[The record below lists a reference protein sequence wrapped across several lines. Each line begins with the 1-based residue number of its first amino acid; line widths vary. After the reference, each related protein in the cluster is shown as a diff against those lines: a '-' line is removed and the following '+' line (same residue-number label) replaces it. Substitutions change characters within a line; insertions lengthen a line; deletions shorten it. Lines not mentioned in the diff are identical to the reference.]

1 MFKLI
6 LSALMSSA
14 TVLTSV
20 PSSAYAETAS
30 RANSESNHAH
40 VHEHDDC
47 EETDEHA
54 HEDCNE
60 EDVLGSCAEE
70 HEHAEDAACCDSHEE
85 LLLGDGITVAVLDS
99 GITSIETAKD
109 ISFVDDEEFSEH
121 GNMMAETLINKVPEI
136 ALYDVR
142 VLDSEGKGKYSD
154 ISEAI
159 VWSVDNDADIIVMS
173 FEGFEASTILEDAI
187 NYAAQNDVLMIAAA
201 GNDGLEK
208 AVYPAAYSSVIS
220 AGSLAE
226 DGTISP
232 ISNYG
237 VSVDVFINA
246 AEGTSYAAQYVAAD
260 AVKFM
265 QANPD
270 ADSDEVRAVLTGNKS
285 KEFTAVSGSEDS
297 YVYAAACS
305 HSWGSWVTTK
315 NATCT
320 TTGSR
325 YRICSKCRTRQTST
339 ISSYGHY
346 VSSGSYNTT
355 KYPTCTTTGTKVLY
369 CSRSGCRAVLSSQTI
384 PALGHSIKSTVVS
397 PTCTAQGY
405 TIKDCTRSGCS
416 YYTKTNYTA
425 ARGHNW
431 GSWITSK
438 AATCTTAGSKYHTCT
453 RCYTKQTST
462 IPAYGHSIKSTV
474 VSPTCTAQGY
484 TINDCTR
491 SGCSYYTKTNY
502 KAALGH
508 NWGSW
513 VTTKAATC
521 TTAGSRYHTCTRCK
535 TKQTSTIPALGHSIK
550 STVVAPTC
558 TAQGYTI
565 NDCTR
570 SGCSYSTK
578 SNYKPALGHNWG
590 SWVTTKNATCTTAG
604 SRYHT
609 CTRCKTKQTS
619 TIPAYGHS
627 IKSTVVNPTCTAQ
640 GYTLND
646 CTRSGCSY
654 YTKTNYKAALGHS
667 IKTTVVNPT
676 CTAQGY
682 TIKDCTRSGCSYYTK
697 TNYKAALG
705 HNWGSWVITKAATC
719 TTTGSKYHICT
730 RCKTKQTSIIPA
742 PGHSIKSTVVNP
754 TCTAQGYTLKD
765 CTRSGCSY
773 STKSNYK
780 PALGHSIKT
789 TVVKPTC
796 TTPGYTIKD
805 CTRSGCSYYSK
816 ITIPATGH
824 NWGSWV
830 ITKAA
835 KCTTTGSKYRVC
847 SVCKT
852 KQVSTISA
860 LGHSWKASKT
870 VAPTC
875 TEKGYTLYVCSRSG
889 CTATKK
895 TNYKAT
901 LGHSIKTTV
910 VKPTCTSK
918 GYTLKDCTRSGC
930 SYYVKSNYTSELGH
944 YVSSGSYNTIKAA
957 TCTTKGEK
965 VLYCSRSGCKA
976 ILDRQEIPALGHSI
990 KTTVVKPTCT
1000 AKGYTLKD
1008 CTRSGCSYY
1017 VKSNYTSELGHYVSS
1032 GSYSTIKEATCTEK
1046 GVKGL
1051 YCSRSGCK
1059 TVLDK
1064 QDIPAKGHSW
1074 ESTWTIRLKPTCS
1087 REGSKVRSCQRTGC
1101 TEHQSEK
1108 IAKLDAQLL
1117 GTVNINGNNKSV
1129 YIVENL
1135 SNASQLSDSVII
1147 YDAVESDGYVNYQV
1161 RDSYKINDLGA
1172 MSDICDMII
1181 EYNSDAGRSRW
1192 DRTNASLVAE
1202 WVEHNAL
1209 YLVPNGDIKDCAQH
1223 VDLDEDAE
1231 GTPAGVVNGIIK

>member
-1 MFKLI
+1 MKGRMFKLI

-54 HEDCNE
+54 HEDCYE
-60 EDVLGSCAEE
+60 EDVLGSCVEE

-121 GNMMAETLINKVPEI
+121 GNMRAETLINKVPEI

-237 VSVDVFINA
+237 VSVDVFVNA

-431 GSWITSK
+431 GSWVTSK
-438 AATCTTAGSKYHTCT
+438 SATCTTAVQSITHVHVA
-453 RCYTKQTST
+453 KQ
-462 IPAYGHSIKSTV
+462 
-474 VSPTCTAQGY
+474 
-484 TINDCTR
+484 
-491 SGCSYYTKTNY
+491 
-502 KAALGH
+502 
-508 NWGSW
+508 
-513 VTTKAATC
+513 
-521 TTAGSRYHTCTRCK
+521 SRH
-535 TKQTSTIPALGHSIK
+535 
-550 STVVAPTC
+550 
-558 TAQGYTI
+558 
-565 NDCTR
+565 
-570 SGCSYSTK
+570 
-578 SNYKPALGHNWG
+578 
-590 SWVTTKNATCTTAG
+590 
-604 SRYHT
+604 
-609 CTRCKTKQTS
+609 
-619 TIPAYGHS
+619 
-627 IKSTVVNPTCTAQ
+627 
-640 GYTLND
+640 
-646 CTRSGCSY
+646 
-654 YTKTNYKAALGHS
+654 
-667 IKTTVVNPT
+667 
-676 CTAQGY
+676 
-682 TIKDCTRSGCSYYTK
+682 
-697 TNYKAALG
+697 
-705 HNWGSWVITKAATC
+705 
-719 TTTGSKYHICT
+719 
-730 RCKTKQTSIIPA
+730 
-742 PGHSIKSTVVNP
+742 
-754 TCTAQGYTLKD
+754 
-765 CTRSGCSY
+765 
-773 STKSNYK
+773 
-780 PALGHSIKT
+780 
-789 TVVKPTC
+789 
-796 TTPGYTIKD
+796 
-805 CTRSGCSYYSK
+805 
-816 ITIPATGH
+816 
-824 NWGSWV
+824 
-830 ITKAA
+830 
-835 KCTTTGSKYRVC
+835 
-847 SVCKT
+847 
-852 KQVSTISA
+852 
-860 LGHSWKASKT
+860 
-870 VAPTC
+870 
-875 TEKGYTLYVCSRSG
+875 
-889 CTATKK
+889 
-895 TNYKAT
+895 
-901 LGHSIKTTV
+901 
-910 VKPTCTSK
+910 
-918 GYTLKDCTRSGC
+918 
-930 SYYVKSNYTSELGH
+930 
-944 YVSSGSYNTIKAA
+944 
-957 TCTTKGEK
+957 
-965 VLYCSRSGCKA
+965 
-976 ILDRQEIPALGHSI
+976 
-990 KTTVVKPTCT
+990 
-1000 AKGYTLKD
+1000 
-1008 CTRSGCSYY
+1008 
-1017 VKSNYTSELGHYVSS
+1017 
-1032 GSYSTIKEATCTEK
+1032 
-1046 GVKGL
+1046 
-1051 YCSRSGCK
+1051 
-1059 TVLDK
+1059 
-1064 QDIPAKGHSW
+1064 
-1074 ESTWTIRLKPTCS
+1074 
-1087 REGSKVRSCQRTGC
+1087 
-1101 TEHQSEK
+1101 HQF
-1108 IAKLDAQLL
+1108 
-1117 GTVNINGNNKSV
+1117 
-1129 YIVENL
+1129 
-1135 SNASQLSDSVII
+1135 QLSD
-1147 YDAVESDGYVNYQV
+1147 
-1161 RDSYKINDLGA
+1161 
-1172 MSDICDMII
+1172 
-1181 EYNSDAGRSRW
+1181 
-1192 DRTNASLVAE
+1192 T
-1202 WVEHNAL
+1202 AL
-1209 YLVPNGDIKDCAQH
+1209 SQQL
-1223 VDLDEDAE
+1223 
-1231 GTPAGVVNGIIK
+1231 

>member
-1 MFKLI
+1 MKGRMFKLI

-30 RANSESNHAH
+30 RTNSESNHAH

-54 HEDCNE
+54 HEDCYE
-60 EDVLGSCAEE
+60 EDVLGSCVEE

-220 AGSLAE
+220 TGSLAE

-237 VSVDVFINA
+237 VSVDVFVNA

-431 GSWITSK
+431 GSWVTSK
-438 AATCTTAGSKYHTCT
+438 SATCTTAGSKYHTCT

-474 VSPTCTAQGY
+474 VAPTCTAQGYTINDCTRSGCSYYAKTNYKAALGHNWGSWVITKAATCTTAGSKYHTCTRCKTKQTSSIPAYGHSIKSTVVAPTCTAQGY

-513 VTTKAATC
+513 VISKPVTC
-521 TTAGSRYHTCTRCK
+521 TTPGIKYHTCTRCK
-535 TKQTSTIPALGHSIK
+535 TKQTSVITAPGHIIK
-550 STVVAPTC
+550 
-558 TAQGYTI
+558 
-565 NDCTR
+565 
-570 SGCSYSTK
+570 
-578 SNYKPALGHNWG
+578 
-590 SWVTTKNATCTTAG
+590 TTL
-604 SRYHT
+604 
-609 CTRCKTKQTS
+609 
-619 TIPAYGHS
+619 
-627 IKSTVVNPTCTAQ
+627 VNPTCTAQ
-640 GYTLND
+640 GYT
-646 CTRSGCSY
+646 
-654 YTKTNYKAALGHS
+654 YT
-667 IKTTVVNPT
+667 
-676 CTAQGY
+676 
-682 TIKDCTRSGCSYYTK
+682 
-697 TNYKAALG
+697 
-705 HNWGSWVITKAATC
+705 
-719 TTTGSKYHICT
+719 
-730 RCKTKQTSIIPA
+730 
-742 PGHSIKSTVVNP
+742 
-754 TCTAQGYTLKD
+754 
-765 CTRSGCSY
+765 
-773 STKSNYK
+773 
-780 PALGHSIKT
+780 
-789 TVVKPTC
+789 
-796 TTPGYTIKD
+796 
-805 CTRSGCSYYSK
+805 
-816 ITIPATGH
+816 
-824 NWGSWV
+824 
-830 ITKAA
+830 
-835 KCTTTGSKYRVC
+835 
-847 SVCKT
+847 
-852 KQVSTISA
+852 
-860 LGHSWKASKT
+860 
-870 VAPTC
+870 
-875 TEKGYTLYVCSRSG
+875 
-889 CTATKK
+889 
-895 TNYKAT
+895 
-901 LGHSIKTTV
+901 
-910 VKPTCTSK
+910 
-918 GYTLKDCTRSGC
+918 
-930 SYYVKSNYTSELGH
+930 
-944 YVSSGSYNTIKAA
+944 
-957 TCTTKGEK
+957 
-965 VLYCSRSGCKA
+965 
-976 ILDRQEIPALGHSI
+976 
-990 KTTVVKPTCT
+990 
-1000 AKGYTLKD
+1000 
-1008 CTRSGCSYY
+1008 
-1017 VKSNYTSELGHYVSS
+1017 
-1032 GSYSTIKEATCTEK
+1032 
-1046 GVKGL
+1046 
-1051 YCSRSGCK
+1051 
-1059 TVLDK
+1059 
-1064 QDIPAKGHSW
+1064 
-1074 ESTWTIRLKPTCS
+1074 
-1087 REGSKVRSCQRTGC
+1087 
-1101 TEHQSEK
+1101 
-1108 IAKLDAQLL
+1108 
-1117 GTVNINGNNKSV
+1117 
-1129 YIVENL
+1129 
-1135 SNASQLSDSVII
+1135 
-1147 YDAVESDGYVNYQV
+1147 
-1161 RDSYKINDLGA
+1161 
-1172 MSDICDMII
+1172 
-1181 EYNSDAGRSRW
+1181 
-1192 DRTNASLVAE
+1192 
-1202 WVEHNAL
+1202 
-1209 YLVPNGDIKDCAQH
+1209 
-1223 VDLDEDAE
+1223 
-1231 GTPAGVVNGIIK
+1231 